1 MIQAFLPLIGSVL
14 DRVIPDEKAKS
25 EAKLK
30 MLEMA
35 QNGEMEE
42 AERSFQLAMGQIEIN
57 KTEAT
62 SNDPFKS
69 RWRPAVGWVCVF
81 GFAYQMLAR
90 PLLPWLLTVL
100 GVDGVPELPAIDS
113 ESLIALMSAM
123 LGLGVY
129 RTTEKLKGRA

>member
-81 GFAYQMLAR
+81 GFVYQMLAR

>member
-42 AERSFQLAMGQIEIN
+42 AKRSFQLAMGQIEIN

>member
-113 ESLIALMSAM
+113 ESLIAIMSAM

>member
-1 MIQAFLPLIGSVL
+1 MIQAFFPLIGSVL

>member
-123 LGLGVY
+123 LGLGFY
-129 RTTEKLKGRA
+129 RKTEKLKGRA